1 MTWFKRGADHGDAD
15 SMYGLGNSTPT
26 AGVWRRTRGGKKWYC
41 AAARHGQPWAL
52 KMFKD
57 RKLDDECPSVSSQ
70 PTPSQPSPS
79 QPPLGRPCRTSRRQV
94 SRRRTVDERLARPR
108 VPETLHPRDLRGWI
122 AAKTDGDAQMRSLSL
137 VEESFSR

>member
-1 MTWFKRGADHGDAD
+1 
-15 SMYGLGNSTPT
+15 MYGLGNLH
-26 AGVWRRTRGGKKWYC
+26 ANGWGVAKDPEEGKKWYC

-79 QPPLGRPCRTSRRQV
+79 QPPLGRPMPNQPPPSQPAPNGR
-94 SRRRTVDERLARPR
+94 
-108 VPETLHPRDLRGWI
+108 
-122 AAKTDGDAQMRSLSL
+122 
-137 VEESFSR
+137 